1 MKERLVDLE
10 VRYTHQQDVLDKLS
24 DTVFEQQKLVD
35 ALTVR
40 VKALEERVAEL
51 LEEGQPRDQPPPH
64 Y

>member
-35 ALTVR
+35 ALNVR
-40 VKALEERVAEL
+40 VKALEERVAQL
-51 LEEGQPRDQPPPH
+51 LEERQPADQPPPH

>member
-24 DTVFEQQKLVD
+24 DAVFEQQKVID
-35 ALTVR
+35 ALSAR
-40 VKALEERVAEL
+40 VKALEERVTHL
-51 LEEGQPRDQPPPH
+51 LEDRGPADQPPPH